1 MTDRLA
7 GVLVTFD
14 DNYRVDDDAREIVDA
29 LKMIKGVAFVEPIT
43 ADYQLQIAT
52 DRARLKLVNEL
63 WDVLKP

>member
-14 DNYRVDDDAREIVDA
+14 DNYRVDDLPRVVVDA
-29 LKMIKGVAFVEPIT
+29 LKMIKGVASVEPIT

-52 DRARLKLVNEL
+52 GRARLKLVNEL